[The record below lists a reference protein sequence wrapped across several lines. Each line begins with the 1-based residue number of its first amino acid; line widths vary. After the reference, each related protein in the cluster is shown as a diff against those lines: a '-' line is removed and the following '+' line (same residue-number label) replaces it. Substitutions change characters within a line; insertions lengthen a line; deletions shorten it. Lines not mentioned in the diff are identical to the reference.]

1 MPVQLPRIDD
11 LSSPQGLEAIVG
23 PVRSM
28 ERMPLSTVGFSE
40 ARHERLNLHLANG
53 SDARLVLKRFSLV
66 SSWTAYR
73 TGDAVGREAA
83 LLMEPV
89 LTGVWEVYRN
99 PYRALAVEGAEV
111 GLLMTDLTDVLLPE
125 DGAPLDMIQEDAFLE
140 ALASLHARFWESDA
154 LQTSWLA
161 PLAVRFHILHPTAG
175 TEELKRITVAP
186 VFALVQRG
194 WEIALRAVPAR
205 VAAWLQ
211 RPAEEIARDFAHLPQ
226 TLLHGDTKVANFG
239 FYSSG
244 EVAAFDWATMGRGP
258 ATIDLGYCL
267 AINSAKLARSKE
279 SVILR
284 YRGLLEARLGKQVP
298 AGMWEEMVT
307 AAVIAGAG
315 MLLWS
320 KALALE
326 AGAPGAAAEWAW
338 WVAELERRLG

>member
-1 MPVQLPRIDD
+1 
-11 LSSPQGLEAIVG
+11 
-23 PVRSM
+23 
-28 ERMPLSTVGFSE
+28 
-40 ARHERLNLHLANG
+40 LNLHLANG
-53 SDARLVLKRFSLV
+53 SDTRLVLKRFSLA

-83 LLMEPV
+83 LLMEPA
-89 LTGVWEVYRN
+89 LSGVWEVYRN
-99 PYRALAVEGAEV
+99 PYRAFAVEGTQV
-111 GLLMTDLTDVLLPE
+111 GLLMTDLTDVLLPD
-125 DGAPLDMIQEDAFLE
+125 DGAQLDMIREDALLG

-239 FYSSG
+239 FYPSG

-267 AINSAKLARSKE
+267 AINSVKLARSKE
-279 SVILR
+279 KVIVR

-298 AGMWEEMVT
+298 NGTWEEMAT